1 MRQARSPG
9 AKAAE
14 VADPPTATY
23 VYGIARRL
31 DPERTRGMRGV
42 AGEPVRIIEH
52 AGLSA
57 IVGSVDPLRFGK
69 DQPQDSLEDLRALE
83 AALRAHHRV
92 IHLLAGAATV
102 LPLRLGTVYRGD
114 ERVRELLE
122 DRRADF
128 ETRLSHVTDRTEWG
142 VKLQLDP
149 ALFDAGTHTP
159 QAPVSAPP
167 AGPGTQ
173 YLRQR
178 RAEERSREQA
188 WDRAASLAER
198 VHAALGSVAVAKR
211 RHPPQDTRLSGH
223 QGWMVL
229 NGAYLVD
236 HDRYDDFLAVVR
248 RFHDPAGGVRL
259 ELTGPWAPYSFAE
272 GEGA

>member
-1 MRQARSPG
+1 
-9 AKAAE
+9 
-14 VADPPTATY
+14 VADSTTATY
-23 VYGIARRL
+23 VYGITRRL
-31 DPERTRGMRGV
+31 DPERARGMRGV

-57 IVGSVDPLRFGK
+57 IVGSVDPRRFGK
-69 DQPQDSLEDLRALE
+69 DQPPDSLEELRALE

-92 IHLLAGAATV
+92 IHVLAGIATV
-102 LPLRLGTVYRGD
+102 LPLRMGTVYRGD

-128 ETRLSHVTDRTEWG
+128 ETRLSRLTGRTEWG
-142 VKLQLDP
+142 VKVQVDP
-149 ALFDAGTHTP
+149 AVFDAGNHTP
-159 QAPVSAPP
+159 QAPASAPP
-167 AGPGTQ
+167 AGPGTR

-198 VHAALGSVAVAKR
+198 AHAALGSVAAARR
-211 RHPPQDTRLSGH
+211 RHPPQDARLSGH
-223 QGWMVL
+223 EGWMVL

-236 HDRYDDFLAVVR
+236 HGRYDEFAAVVHC
-248 RFHDPAGGVRL
+248 FHDPAGGVRL